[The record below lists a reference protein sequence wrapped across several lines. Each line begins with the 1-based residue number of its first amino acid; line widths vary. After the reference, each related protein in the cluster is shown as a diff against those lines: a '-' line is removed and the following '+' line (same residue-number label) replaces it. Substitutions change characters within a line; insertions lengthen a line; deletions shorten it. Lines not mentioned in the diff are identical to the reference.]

1 MINKLKKEILELV
14 YQKNKFDYNKK
25 LLEKI
30 KIKNLIIMIF

>member
-1 MINKLKKEILELV
+1 MIIKLKNEIIELIS
-14 YQKNKFDYNKK
+14 QKNKFDYNKK

>member
-1 MINKLKKEILELV
+1 MIIKLKNEIIELI

-30 KIKNLIIMIF
+30 KNKKFNE